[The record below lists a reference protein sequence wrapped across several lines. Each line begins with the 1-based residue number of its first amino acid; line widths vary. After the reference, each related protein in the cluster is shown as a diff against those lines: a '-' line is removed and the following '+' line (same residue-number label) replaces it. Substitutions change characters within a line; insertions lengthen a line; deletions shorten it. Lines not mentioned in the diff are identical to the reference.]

1 MPVDDGTSPKRPGE
15 EKVKVLF
22 LNSCVHGGG
31 AGWSLAAILGVPD
44 ERLEASVVMPRP
56 GVIASHLKSSR
67 IHYVPE
73 FVERMRRSPYD
84 WPDKLRL
91 PWAHVPASIYALT
104 VAAFRI
110 FRLAKETG
118 PDLIYC
124 NHMLAK
130 PIGALVGAIAGIP
143 VIFHS
148 RGVHHLWVDDI
159 FYRWLGNRK
168 SVKKIICNSEASARV
183 YRRRSAAKV
192 IIVPN
197 SIDTTRFS
205 RQAVTPLLRKE
216 HRLPAEAF
224 VVGFVGR
231 IHPKK
236 GIDWLLESFASFS
249 RTYSDTHL
257 VLVGD
262 TDGSLHFDAKARYRD
277 LADRLGIA
285 PRVIFCGFQEDVRP
299 YLADFDV
306 LVFPSRLPESFGRVL
321 IEAMALE
328 VPVITSAHGGA
339 VEVVG
344 NGDEGLWVDVDDV
357 AGLTAAMQEM
367 ARAPSRRRE
376 MGRRGRQR
384 VERLYSRRRVTRE
397 VVDILVQ
404 VATDRQR
411 EAP

>member
-1 MPVDDGTSPKRPGE
+1 
-15 EKVKVLF
+15 
-22 LNSCVHGGG
+22 
-31 AGWSLAAILGVPD
+31 
-44 ERLEASVVMPRP
+44 MPRP
-56 GVIASHLKSSR
+56 GVIASHLRASQ
-67 IHYVPE
+67 IYYVPE
-73 FVERMRRSPYD
+73 FVERIRRSPYA
-84 WPDKLRL
+84 WPDRLRL
-91 PWAHVPASIYALT
+91 PWAHIPASLYALS
-104 VAAFRI
+104 VAASRI
-110 FRLAKETG
+110 LRLAKETG

-148 RGVHHLWVDDI
+148 RGVHHLWADDI
-159 FYRWLGNRK
+159 FYRWLGKRK

-192 IIVPN
+192 TVVPN
-197 SIDTTRFS
+197 SIDTGRFS
-205 RQAVTPLLRKE
+205 RRAVEPLLRKE
-216 HRLPAEAF
+216 HRLPADAF

-249 RTYSDTHL
+249 RMNDNALL

-262 TDGSLHFDAKARYRD
+262 TDGSLHFDAKERYRR
-277 LADRLGIA
+277 LADRLGVA
-285 PRVIFCGFQEDVRP
+285 SRVIFCGFQEDVRP

-344 NGDEGLWVDVDDV
+344 DGDEGLWVDVDDV
-357 AGLTAAMQEM
+357 AGLTAALRKM
-367 ARAPSRRRE
+367 ADSPSRRRE
-376 MGRRGRQR
+376 MGRRGRER
-384 VERLYSRRRVTRE
+384 VERLYSRRRVTGKI
-397 VVDILVQ
+397 VDILVK
-404 VATDRQR
+404 VAK
-411 EAP
+411 EG